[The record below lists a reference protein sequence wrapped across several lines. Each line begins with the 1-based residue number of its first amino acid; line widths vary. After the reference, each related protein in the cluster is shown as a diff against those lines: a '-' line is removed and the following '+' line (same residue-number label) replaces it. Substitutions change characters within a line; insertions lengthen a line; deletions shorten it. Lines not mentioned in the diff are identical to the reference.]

1 MKIPGGGA
9 GPVRLGL
16 ASSRPLPTA
25 YLEHA
30 RLILGQAA
38 TNITFRSLR
47 APFPAATFVGELTGE
62 ITEAWLAELISP
74 ATAVGIDAAL
84 TTGQLAEQGPQ
95 LIVTDVDSTFITGE
109 GLDLI
114 AEKAGVSEGVSA
126 ITERAMAGELDFA
139 ASLRE
144 RLSLIEGADARLIDA
159 ARAEIRPSPGA
170 LRLVRLAHDRGV
182 KIGLVSG
189 GFHEV
194 LDELVTHWG
203 VDYLAANR
211 MEIAGGKLT
220 GKPSGPI
227 IDRAAK
233 AHTVR
238 RWAAELGVPHEL
250 VVCAGDGANDLDMLA
265 LAGLGI
271 AYNAKPTVREQ
282 ADAAI
287 TCGRLDA
294 IATMFGWEDT
304 PEH

>member
-16 ASSRPLPTA
+16 ASSRPLPAA

-30 RLILGQAA
+30 RLILSQVA
-38 TNITFRSLR
+38 TRVDFRSLN
-47 APFPAATFVGELTGE
+47 APFPAANFTGEITGE
-62 ITEAWLAELISP
+62 ITEGWLAELMSP
-74 ATAVGIDAAL
+74 ATAVGVDAAL
-84 TTGQLAEQGPQ
+84 TTGRLAEHGPR

-114 AEKAGVSEGVSA
+114 ADKAGVSDEVAA
-126 ITERAMAGELDFA
+126 ITERAMRGELDFE

-144 RLSLIEGADARLIDA
+144 RLGLVAGADARLIDA

-170 LRLVRLAHDRGV
+170 LRLVRLAHNRGV

-194 LDELVTHWG
+194 LDELITHWG

-211 MEIAGGKLT
+211 LEITGGKLT
-220 GKPSGPI
+220 GQPSGPI

-233 AHTVR
+233 AQMVR
-238 RWAAELGVPHEL
+238 RWAAELNVPHEL
-250 VVCAGDGANDLDMLA
+250 VVCAGDGANDLDMLR

-271 AYNAKPTVREQ
+271 AYNAKPAVREQ
-282 ADAAI
+282 ADASI

-294 IATMFGWEDT
+294 IAAMFGWEDDR
-304 PEH
+304 